1 MFMTP
6 TLKQLSGIFMKE
18 IRLATKILRTLVKD
32 RIQYPDRLV
41 VDTLGV
47 IGRCG
52 ILLVLYWYVFKLNN
66 GLINGTTFIFAAWSI
81 LFYFTSSVLRLRDI
95 SREIMRDIQTG
106 NIEVLFSKP
115 ISYLSYRIWWQVGS
129 GLYPFLVATIL
140 GTLALVLIVGLPK
153 TMMIGIFL
161 PSVFLVLIGAAIL
174 SLALYSIVGFLA
186 FWLEGINPIF
196 WIVDTT
202 VMILGG
208 SYLPVALFPRFMYKL
223 ALYSPFGASQF
234 ITHTAYESWQLNW
247 YLLIGIQ
254 IFWIITFGSIVY
266 VLFAKARE
274 KVSVN
279 GG

>member
-1 MFMTP
+1 
-6 TLKQLSGIFMKE
+6 MKE
-18 IRLATKILRTLVKD
+18 IRLANKIVGTLTKD
-32 RIQYPDRLV
+32 RIHYPARLIA
-41 VDTLGV
+41 DTTALV
-47 IGRCG
+47 ARCG
-52 ILLVLYWYVFKLNN
+52 VLLILYWYVFRLNGGIVN
-66 GLINGTTFIFAAWSI
+66 GIPYAIAAWSMF
-81 LFYFTSSVLRLRDI
+81 FYFAFSTLRLRDI
-95 SREIMRDIQTG
+95 SRAMMQDVQTG
-106 NIEVLFSKP
+106 NVEMLFSKP
-115 ISYLSYRIWWQVGS
+115 ISYLSYRVWWQIGS

-186 FWLEGINPIF
+186 FWLEDINPIF
-196 WIVDTT
+196 WIVDKT